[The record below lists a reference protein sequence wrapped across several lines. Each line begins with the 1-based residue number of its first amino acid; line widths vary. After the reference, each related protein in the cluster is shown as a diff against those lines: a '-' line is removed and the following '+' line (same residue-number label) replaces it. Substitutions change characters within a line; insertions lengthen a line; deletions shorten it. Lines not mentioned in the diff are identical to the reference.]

1 MAKHPRLLLILL
13 SVYLLSFVACDR
25 RPARPTGEAGAPL
38 LTFERSGG
46 IAGFQDRLVLGYNG
60 EYYLARG
67 GQQERIGS
75 LSEDRQAQLEN
86 WLAETAPFALRL
98 EDNPG
103 MPDNMVRQVVW
114 TGAGRKPP
122 GESQQRAILDW
133 ASNLLAELSTGGQ

>member
-1 MAKHPRLLLILL
+1 MNQRLRLLLILL
-13 SVYLLSFVACDR
+13 EVCLLPLVACDR
-25 RPARPTGEAGAPL
+25 PPTRATGEPGAPL

-46 IAGFQDRLVLGYNG
+46 IAGFQDRLVVGYNG

-75 LSEDRQAQLEN
+75 LSEERQAQLES
-86 WLAETAPFALRL
+86 WLAETAPFTLRL

-114 TGAGRKPP
+114 RGP
-122 GESQQRAILDW
+122 GKKLPAESQQRAILDW
-133 ASNLLAELSTGGQ
+133 ASDLLAELSTAGD